1 MHIYIYIYIRT
12 HGANIY
18 FRMVT
23 CTMCVCLQLDQA
35 MKEVSRYISSLRVAP
50 AAVVAAEEAKAEK
63 GEEEQ
68 EESKS
73 EEDKRK
79 KEEALQRAFENK
91 VTQDILV
98 LFLRLSSN
106 QVHAWRYAH
115 MLGETAS
122 CAHKLVHRRMRA

>member
-1 MHIYIYIYIRT
+1 
-12 HGANIY
+12 
-18 FRMVT
+18 
-23 CTMCVCLQLDQA
+23 

-79 KEEALQRAFENK
+79 KEEAMQRAFENK
-91 VTQDILV
+91 VAECSCILRSV
-98 LFLRLSSN
+98 LN
-106 QVHAWRYAH
+106 QAH
-115 MLGETAS
+115 GFVDMCVTRQCHE
-122 CAHKLVHRRMRA
+122 HKLTHQEMRA